1 MKPGYLCPKGYK
13 QTEVGVIPEEWEV
26 KLLPDICRFR
36 GGKAHEQHISDTGQ
50 YVCVNSKFIS
60 TEGKVRKY
68 STANFCAAKRDDVL
82 MVMSDL
88 PNGRAL
94 AKAYLIEAN
103 DLYAV
108 NQRVCALTAYRD
120 CPKYLFYVLNR
131 NPYFLKFDDGVGQ
144 THLLNH
150 VFEKCQLP
158 RPPLP
163 EQRAIAQALRDVDA
177 LLTSLAR
184 LIAKKRDLKQAA
196 MQQLLTGQTR
206 LPGFKGEWVETTL
219 GEVAT
224 FTSGGTPSRNND
236 EYWNGEIPWISATS
250 LRCFEIWRSPS
261 NVTEEAVAAGSKI
274 APIDSTL
281 LLVRG
286 SALHN
291 EILCG
296 LVTKRVCFN
305 QDVKAL
311 IPNSKVF
318 PRFLTWLITG
328 RADDFL
334 KLVSS
339 AGNTA
344 GVLDTKLLKAFEFLL
359 PDPAEQ
365 TAIAA
370 VLTEMDA
377 ELAVLEQRQAK
388 TRALKQGMMQE
399 LLTGRTRLPGNAEP
413 QLGASMKSK

>member
-1 MKPGYLCPKGYK
+1 VSYFLASEKP
-13 QTEVGVIPEEWEV
+13 Q
-26 KLLPDICRFR
+26 KLFR
-36 GGKAHEQHISDTGQ
+36 ASTDTG
-50 YVCVNSKFIS
+50 
-60 TEGKVRKY
+60 
-68 STANFCAAKRDDVL
+68 
-82 MVMSDL
+82 
-88 PNGRAL
+88 
-94 AKAYLIEAN
+94 AKAGMSLRI
-103 DLYAV
+103 V
-108 NQRVCALTAYRD
+108 QKIQTAL
-120 CPKYLFYVLNR
+120 
-131 NPYFLKFDDGVGQ
+131 
-144 THLLNH
+144 
-150 VFEKCQLP
+150 
-158 RPPLP
+158 PPLP
-163 EQRAIAQALRDVDA
+163 EQLAIAEALSDVDS
-177 LLTSLAR
+177 LLTSLDR

-224 FTSGGTPSRNND
+224 FKSGGTPSRNNE

-250 LRCFEIWRSPS
+250 LRCFEIWRSAS

-274 APIDSTL
+274 APLDSTL

-311 IPNSKVF
+311 IPSSKVF

-344 GVLDTKLLKAFEFLL
+344 GVLDTKLLKAYEFLL
-359 PDPAEQ
+359 PPLPEQ

-399 LLTGRTRLPGNAEP
+399 LLTGRTRLV
-413 QLGASMKSK
+413 